1 MKKIK
6 IIVTS
11 ILFCFHFS
19 NVWAYDFS
27 AVTNG
32 QKLYFN
38 ILSDSPPYT
47 VEVTSQRR
55 EYPFYDTCPS
65 GNLTIPSSV
74 SYGGITYSVIQIGDN
89 AFYESLELT
98 TVSIPNT
105 VTSIDTFAFGFCN
118 TLTTLTLSESL
129 VNIKLCAFS
138 NCRQLQ
144 AIDLPNSL
152 TDIGVGAFIC
162 CFELTDVLIPAG
174 VKSIGYSVFYKCEKL
189 TAIQV
194 ASNNTNYKSEEGILY
209 TYSMDTLVACP
220 GAKSGKLVIPEGVK
234 YIGYDAC
241 GSCEKLTSVEFPNS
255 VIKIDGYAFDHC
267 KGLTGSLILPQSLQY
282 IGRSSFYACSEISD
296 TLKIPDSVIII
307 DKYAFY
313 DCTGLKFIQFGRS
326 IEVIKLGAFL
336 GCENVQGKLVIPDNI
351 KRIENDA
358 FMNCENITSVII
370 GDSINYIGECA
381 FYYCISL
388 NDVTIGTSIKKIDMA
403 AFYSNVKEVT
413 IRSVF
418 PPETVYKT
426 FNFAL
431 HEHILYV
438 PCGSES
444 YYQNDTEWN
453 KFTEIRGGNM
463 DYMIDMNVNND
474 YYGLAMASAPDCI
487 TNQSV
492 LKASPYLGYV
502 FEKWSDGNT
511 DNPRTAVITSDTSFT
526 AIFKSEVAVEE
537 VSENN
542 NCMLYPNPVHT
553 IVNIDNGEVAMQELL
568 LYDVSGRLLK
578 AISVHATQTSLDVSD
593 LQNGIY
599 LIKITTRDAAFVRK
613 IQVLR

>member
-6 IIVTS
+6 IIITS
-11 ILFCFHFS
+11 MLFCFHFS
-19 NVWAYDFS
+19 IVWAYDFS

-32 QKLYFN
+32 QKLYYT

-47 VEVTSQRR
+47 VEVTSQRG

-105 VTSIDTFAFGFCN
+105 VTTIDTFAFGFCN
-118 TLTTLTLSESL
+118 TLTTLNLSESL
-129 VNIKLCAFS
+129 VSIKFCAFS
-138 NCRQLQ
+138 NCRQLD
-144 AIDLPNSL
+144 AIELPNSL
-152 TDIGVGAFIC
+152 TYIGVGAFMYC
-162 CFELTDVLIPAG
+162 LELTNVLIPAG
-174 VKSIGYSVFYKCEKL
+174 VKSIENSVFFKCEKL

-194 ASNNTNYKSEEGILY
+194 ASNNTNYKSVGGVLY

-234 YIGYDAC
+234 HIGFDAC

-255 VIKIDGYAFDHC
+255 VIKIDDYAFDHC
-267 KGLTGSLILPQSLQY
+267 KGLTGSLILPHSLQY
-282 IGRSSFYACSEISD
+282 IGRNSFSYCSEIID
-296 TLKIPDSVIII
+296 TLRIPDSVVVI
-307 DKYAFY
+307 DSYAF
-313 DCTGLKFIQFGRS
+313 DMCEKIQFIYLGKS
-326 IEVIKLGAFL
+326 LEVIGRHAFSF
-336 GCENVQGKLVIPDNI
+336 CENLQGKIIFPDNI

-370 GDSINYIGECA
+370 GDSIDYIGEFA
-381 FYYCISL
+381 FFYCISL
-388 NDVTIGTSIKKIDMA
+388 NDVTIGSSIKKIGA
-403 AFYSNVKEVT
+403 CAFCSDVKEVT

-418 PPETVYKT
+418 PPQTVTRT
-426 FNFAL
+426 FDFGL
-431 HEHILYV
+431 YELILYV

-511 DNPRTAVITSDTSFT
+511 DNPRTAVITRDTSFI

-542 NCMLYPNPVHT
+542 NCVLYPNPANT
-553 IVNIDNGEVAMQELL
+553 QLSIDNVDIAMQELS
-568 LYDVSGRLLK
+568 LYDVSGRMLK
-578 AISVHATQTSLDVSD
+578 RVFVHATKTSLDVSD

-599 LIKITTRDAAFVRK
+599 VVKITTTSGMLVRK
-613 IQVLR
+613 IQVVR

>member
-1 MKKIK
+1 MLLCLHI
-6 IIVTS
+6 
-11 ILFCFHFS
+11 S

-27 AVTNG
+27 VTTNG
-32 QKLYFN
+32 QKLYYN
-38 ILSDSPPYT
+38 ILSDSPPYR
-47 VEVTSQRR
+47 VEVTSQRG
-55 EYPFYDTCPS
+55 EYPFYDTFPS

-74 SYGGITYSVIQIGDN
+74 SYEGITYFVTQIGDN

-98 TVSIPNT
+98 AVSIPNT
-105 VTSIDTFAFGFCN
+105 VTCIDTFAFGFCSS
-118 TLTTLTLSESL
+118 LSTLTLSESL

-162 CFELTDVLIPAG
+162 CFELTNVLIPAG
-174 VKSIGYSVFYKCEKL
+174 VKRIGYSVFNKCEKL
-189 TAIQV
+189 TTIQV
-194 ASNNTNYKSEEGILY
+194 ASNNKNYKSVEGLLY

-234 YIGYDAC
+234 YIGFDAC
-241 GSCEKLTSVEFPNS
+241 GSCEKLTSLEFPNS
-255 VIKIDGYAFDHC
+255 LIKIDDYAFDHC
-267 KGLTGSLILPQSLQY
+267 KGLTGSLILPRSLQY
-282 IGRSSFYACSEISD
+282 IGGSSFSYCSEISD
-296 TLKIPDSVIII
+296 TLMIPDSVVVI
-307 DKYAFY
+307 DNYAFLM
-313 DCTGLKFIQFGRS
+313 CEKIQFIYLGKS
-326 IEVIKLGAFL
+326 LEVIDRNAFMF
-336 GCENVQGKLVIPDNI
+336 CENLQGKIIFPDNI
-351 KRIENDA
+351 KRIETDA
-358 FMNCENITSVII
+358 FMFCENITSVII

-388 NDVTIGTSIKKIDMA
+388 NDVTIGSSIKKIDMA

-418 PPETVYKT
+418 PPETVYRT

-431 HEHILYV
+431 HDHILYV

-463 DYMIDMNVNND
+463 DYMIDINVNND

-487 TNQSV
+487 SNQSV

-542 NCMLYPNPVHT
+542 NCMLYPNPANT
-553 IVNIDNGEVAMQELL
+553 ILHIDNGDIAMQELL

-578 AISVHATQTSLDVSD
+578 RVSVHAAKTSLDVSD

-599 LIKITTRDAAFVRK
+599 IIKITSPDAAFVRK
-613 IQVLR
+613 IQVVR